1 MEQKKNSTDLENLNT
16 INVKKGK
23 FDLVFDVNKI
33 SDKERFDLE
42 TKELPKVEKDD
53 KASTNTN
60 EVSEVKPI
68 QTDISS
74 TEDSVDT
81 KKDIKKIEKTP
92 EQKAKSVK
100 NVMQFINVSLYT
112 GVFVCIVGGMIFLQ
126 RPTVSESENRNL
138 AKFPSFSVNSLMD
151 GSYTADI
158 TNWFDDTVPFRDVF
172 KDISAKFRS
181 VLGLDYDGIVVV
193 NVNGNGVGNKDNSI
207 VTTSQTTVTSSVT
220 TIGTS
225 SVTETTPAETTET
238 SETTTVPN
246 DLIEMEE
253 NLEDDNGG
261 LGELS
266 NNIMIYQKRAI
277 PIYYGNFDRG
287 LEYAEYVNRYKS
299 DLGDKVNV
307 YSMVCP
313 TSMSFY
319 WPKQS
324 DVSHGSEED
333 NIANIDEHLKDVTP
347 IDLIPILSKHTEE
360 HIYSRTDHHWQPLG
374 AYYSAQEFC
383 KIAEVPFA
391 DLSTYTKHTIENYV
405 GTLYGYSG
413 SIIIKENPEDFVFYA
428 PNNEYSTEYFD
439 IDNTPQGKGELLV
452 EATGSSAYLTFMG
465 GDDKITHV
473 TTDVKNGR
481 NLVIIK
487 DSYGNALVPFL
498 TSSFEN
504 IYVIDMRYFELNAI
518 DYIKDVNATDVLF
531 AMNTFSATGSNY
543 KELETIRTQ

>member
-33 SDKERFDLE
+33 SDKKRFDLE
-42 TKELPKVEKDD
+42 TKELPKVEKSDNT
-53 KASTNTN
+53 STN
-60 EVSEVKPI
+60 EVSKIESV

-74 TEDSVDT
+74 TKDS
-81 KKDIKKIEKTP
+81 KKDVKRVKVTL
-92 EQKAKSVK
+92 EQKAQRVK

-138 AKFPSFSVNSLMD
+138 AKFPSFSTNSLMD

-158 TNWFDDTVPFRDVF
+158 TNWFDDTVPFRDTF

-181 VLGLDYDGIVVV
+181 VLGLNYDGIVVI
-193 NVNGNGVGNKDNSI
+193 NVNGNGVANKDTTNTT
-207 VTTSQTTVTSSVT
+207 VTTSQTTVTSTPSVT

-225 SVTETTPAETTET
+225 SVTETTTPAVTTA
-238 SETTTVPN
+238 TTTVPD

-253 NLEDDNGG
+253 DLEDDNGG

-277 PIYYGNFDRG
+277 PIYYGNFDCG
-287 LEYAEYVNRYKS
+287 IEYAEYVNKYKS
-299 DLGDKVNV
+299 DLGDNVNV

-383 KIAEVPFA
+383 KVADVPFA

-465 GDDKITHV
+465 GDEKITHV

-504 IYVIDMRYFELNAI
+504 IYVIDMRHFELNAI

-543 KELETIRTQ
+543 KKLEVIRTQ

>member
-33 SDKERFDLE
+33 SDKKRFDLE
-42 TKELPKVEKDD
+42 TKELPKVEKSDNT
-53 KASTNTN
+53 STN
-60 EVSEVKPI
+60 EVSKIESV

-74 TEDSVDT
+74 TKDS
-81 KKDIKKIEKTP
+81 KKDVKRVKVTP
-92 EQKAKSVK
+92 EQKAQRVK

-138 AKFPSFSVNSLMD
+138 AKFPSFSTNSLMD

-158 TNWFDDTVPFRDVF
+158 TNWFDDTVPFRDTF

-181 VLGLDYDGIVVV
+181 VLGLNYDGIVVI
-193 NVNGNGVGNKDNSI
+193 NVNGNGVANKDTTNTT
-207 VTTSQTTVTSSVT
+207 VTTSQTTVTSTPSVT

-225 SVTETTPAETTET
+225 SVTETTTPTVTTA
-238 SETTTVPN
+238 TTTVPD

-253 NLEDDNGG
+253 DLEDDNGG

-277 PIYYGNFDRG
+277 PIYYGNFDCG
-287 LEYAEYVNRYKS
+287 IEYAEYVNKYKS
-299 DLGDKVNV
+299 DLGDNVNV

-347 IDLIPILSKHTEE
+347 IDLIPVLSKHTEE

-383 KIAEVPFA
+383 KVADVPFA

-465 GDDKITHV
+465 GDEKITHV

-504 IYVIDMRYFELNAI
+504 IYVIDMRHFELNAI

-543 KELETIRTQ
+543 KKLEVIRTQ

>member
-33 SDKERFDLE
+33 SDKKRFDLE
-42 TKELPKVEKDD
+42 TKELPKVEKSDNT
-53 KASTNTN
+53 STN
-60 EVSEVKPI
+60 EVSKIESV

-74 TEDSVDT
+74 TKDS
-81 KKDIKKIEKTP
+81 KKDVKRVKVTP
-92 EQKAKSVK
+92 EQKAQRVK

-138 AKFPSFSVNSLMD
+138 AKFPSFSTNSLMD

-158 TNWFDDTVPFRDVF
+158 TNWFDDTVPFRDTF

-181 VLGLDYDGIVVV
+181 VLGLNYDGIVVI
-193 NVNGNGVGNKDNSI
+193 NVNGNGVANKDTTNTT
-207 VTTSQTTVTSSVT
+207 VTTSQTTVTSTPSVT

-225 SVTETTPAETTET
+225 SVTETTTPAVTTA
-238 SETTTVPN
+238 TTTVPD

-253 NLEDDNGG
+253 DLEDDNGG

-277 PIYYGNFDRG
+277 PIYYGNFDCG
-287 LEYAEYVNRYKS
+287 IEYAEYVNKYKS
-299 DLGDKVNV
+299 DLGDNVNV

-347 IDLIPILSKHTEE
+347 IDLIPVLSKHTEE

-383 KIAEVPFA
+383 KVADVPFA

-465 GDDKITHV
+465 GDEKITHV

-504 IYVIDMRYFELNAI
+504 IYVIDMRHFELNAI

-543 KELETIRTQ
+543 KKLEVIRTQ

>member
-1 MEQKKNSTDLENLNT
+1 MELKKDVTNDSNKCDNLKT
-16 INVKKGK
+16 VNVKKGK
-23 FDLVFDVNKI
+23 FDLTFDINKI
-33 SDKERFDLE
+33 SDKERFNLE
-42 TKELPKVEKDD
+42 SNSEEISNVEEPKCDTNDNVTSTKT
-53 KASTNTN
+53 STNT
-60 EVSEVKPI
+60 
-68 QTDISS
+68 
-74 TEDSVDT
+74 T
-81 KKDIKKIEKTP
+81 KKVKKV
-92 EQKAKSVK
+92 KSVMQGL
-100 NVMQFINVSLYT
+100 NVILFA
-112 GVFVCIVGGMIFLQ
+112 GAFVCIVGGMILLE

-138 AKFPSFSVNSLMD
+138 AKFPTFSVDALLD
-151 GSYTADI
+151 GSYAEDI
-158 TNWFDDTVPFRDVF
+158 TTWFDDTVPFRDVF

-181 VLGLDYDGIVVV
+181 ILGIDYGGMIVV
-193 NVNGNGVGNKDNSI
+193 NVSGNGVANEDNSVTDVTTTSSI
-207 VTTSQTTVTSSVT
+207 TTNVTTSVTIGISEPIETTVVT
-220 TIGTS
+220 T
-225 SVTETTPAETTET
+225 TEV
-238 SETTTVPN
+238 SETTSTSD

-277 PIYYGNFDRG
+277 PIYYGNFDAG
-287 LEYAEYVNRYKS
+287 TEYAEYVNRYKS
-299 DLGDKVNV
+299 DLGDDVNV

-319 WPKQS
+319 WPENS

-333 NIANIDEHLKDVTP
+333 NIANINEHLKGVTP
-347 IDLIPILSKHTEE
+347 IDLIPILSEHTDE

-374 AYYSAQEFC
+374 AYYSAEEFC
-383 KIAEVPFA
+383 KVADVPFA
-391 DLSTYTKHTIENYV
+391 NLSTYTKHTIENYV

-413 SIIIKENPEDFVFYA
+413 SIIIKDNPEDFVYYE
-428 PNNEYSTEYFD
+428 PSNEYSTEYFD
-439 IDNTPQGKGELLV
+439 IDNTPQGEGELLV

-465 GDDKITHV
+465 GDEKITHV

-518 DYIKDVNATDVLF
+518 DYIKDVNATDLLF

-543 KELETIRTQ
+543 KQLEIIRTQ

>member
-33 SDKERFDLE
+33 SDKKRFDLE
-42 TKELPKVEKDD
+42 TKELPKVEKSDNT
-53 KASTNTN
+53 STN
-60 EVSEVKPI
+60 EVSKIESV

-74 TEDSVDT
+74 TKDS
-81 KKDIKKIEKTP
+81 KKDVKRVKVTP
-92 EQKAKSVK
+92 EQKAQRVK

-138 AKFPSFSVNSLMD
+138 AKFPSFSTNLLMD

-158 TNWFDDTVPFRDVF
+158 TNWFDDTVPFRDTF

-181 VLGLDYDGIVVV
+181 VLGLNYDGIVVI
-193 NVNGNGVGNKDNSI
+193 NVNGNGVANKDTTNTT
-207 VTTSQTTVTSSVT
+207 VTTSQTTVTSTPSVT

-225 SVTETTPAETTET
+225 SVTETTTSTVTTA
-238 SETTTVPN
+238 TTTVPD

-253 NLEDDNGG
+253 DLEDDNGG

-277 PIYYGNFDRG
+277 PIYYGNFDCG
-287 LEYAEYVNRYKS
+287 IEYAEYVNKYKS
-299 DLGDKVNV
+299 DLGDNVNV

-383 KIAEVPFA
+383 KVADVPFA

-465 GDDKITHV
+465 GDEKITHV

-504 IYVIDMRYFELNAI
+504 IYVIDMRHFELNAI

-543 KELETIRTQ
+543 KKLEVIRTQ

>member
-33 SDKERFDLE
+33 SDKKRFDLE
-42 TKELPKVEKDD
+42 TKELPKVEKSDNT
-53 KASTNTN
+53 STN
-60 EVSEVKPI
+60 EVSKIESV

-74 TEDSVDT
+74 TKDS
-81 KKDIKKIEKTP
+81 KKDVKRVKVTP
-92 EQKAKSVK
+92 EQKAQRVK

-138 AKFPSFSVNSLMD
+138 AKFPSFSTNSLMD

-158 TNWFDDTVPFRDVF
+158 TNWFDDTVPFRDTF

-181 VLGLDYDGIVVV
+181 VLGLNYDGIVVI
-193 NVNGNGVGNKDNSI
+193 NVNGNGVANKDTTNTT
-207 VTTSQTTVTSSVT
+207 VTTSQTTVTSTPSVT

-225 SVTETTPAETTET
+225 SVTETTTPTVTTA
-238 SETTTVPN
+238 TTTIPD

-253 NLEDDNGG
+253 DLEDDNGG

-277 PIYYGNFDRG
+277 PIYYGNFDCG
-287 LEYAEYVNRYKS
+287 IEYAEYVNKYKS
-299 DLGDKVNV
+299 DLGDNVNV

-347 IDLIPILSKHTEE
+347 IDLISILSKHTEE

-383 KIAEVPFA
+383 KVADVPFA

-465 GDDKITHV
+465 GDEKITHV

-504 IYVIDMRYFELNAI
+504 IYVIDMRHFELNAI

-543 KELETIRTQ
+543 KKLEVIRTQ